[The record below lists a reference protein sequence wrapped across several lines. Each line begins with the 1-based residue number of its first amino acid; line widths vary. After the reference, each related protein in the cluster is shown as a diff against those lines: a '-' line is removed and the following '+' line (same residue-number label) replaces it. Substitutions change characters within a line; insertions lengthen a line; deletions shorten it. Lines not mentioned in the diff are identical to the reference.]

1 MPVAGNI
8 TMQVIKGLHFSAIY
22 GMPEEI
28 DNLPGMSAFLT
39 IIVISLVIYILSLK
53 MV

>member
-1 MPVAGNI
+1 MPVEGNI

-28 DNLPGMSAFLT
+28 DNLAGMNAFLT
-39 IIVISLVIYILSLK
+39 IIVISLVIYIYP
-53 MV
+53 